1 MTCHW
6 GYQFTPHSLSPS
18 TQLCVTGGSLT
29 LSNLLQLNMD
39 SIQTCFTP
47 EITTK
52 FANTLYRFKFPGAGV
67 FQCSLTGLVFGVTG
81 EGEVRYWTVQ
91 WDESLLYSAGKT
103 PAGLLFNIQCPQRS
117 VNQLHLPHCE
127 TTPALLSG
135 SLSVVH
141 ITDDGM
147 SILEPQK
154 ITETHVVINVSHFSA
169 FGLIWDYIKRFLT
182 LDVPISG
189 QVLLFFRPPNRKQR
203 RKMNVLLLPTNVPL
217 QEVSGQQEYD
227 EYIPTPCNC
236 LLRKG
241 LKYSVLS
248 NPEDYKIQPENAPFD
263 LNFGPNYHP
272 TFEVVLTTSTEEVT
286 LMVQDQEKT
295 QVWSRRVDLAAYLP
309 GPGPS
314 GENPTSLSAEDR
326 LRSARTEFIE
336 RVSEPVLDKLLDEL
350 MNHKVINGEEMES
363 ARTRTRTDKAREVID
378 MVVMK
383 GRDASSKMMDI
394 FKEQDPYLSKQLHL
408 S

>member
-1 MTCHW
+1 MTLLHTFHTS
-6 GYQFTPHSLSPS
+6 FTEPLYPAFS
-18 TQLCVTGGSLT
+18 VYGGSLT
-29 LSNLLQLNMD
+29 LSNLLQ
-39 SIQTCFTP
+39 IQTCFTP

-52 FANTLYRFKFPGAGV
+52 SANTLYRFKFPGAGV

-81 EGEVRYWTVQ
+81 EGEVLYRTVQ
-91 WDESLLYSAGKT
+91 WDESLLHSAGRT

-127 TTPALLSG
+127 TNPALLSG

-154 ITETHVVINVSHFSA
+154 ITETHVVINVSNLSA

-182 LDVPISG
+182 PDVPISG
-189 QVLLFFRPPNRKQR
+189 QVLLFLGPPNRRQK
-203 RKMNVLLLPTNVPL
+203 RKMNVLLLPRNVPV
-217 QEVSGQQEYD
+217 QEVRGQQEND
-227 EYIPTPCNC
+227 QYIETTSNC
-236 LLRKG
+236 DLRKDQT
-241 LKYSVLS
+241 YSLLS
-248 NPEDYKIQPENAPFD
+248 NPEDYEIQPENAPFD
-263 LNFGPNYHP
+263 LNYGPNYHP
-272 TFEVVLTTSTEEVT
+272 TFEVVLTTSTEDVT

-295 QVWSRRVDLAAYLP
+295 KVWRRRVDLTAYLP

-314 GENPTSLSAEDR
+314 GENPTRIQSLSAEEM
-326 LRSARTEFIE
+326 LRSVRTEFID
-336 RVSEPVLDKLLDEL
+336 RVTEPVLDQLLDEL
-350 MNHKVINGEEMES
+350 LNHNVINCEEMAK

-383 GRDASSKMMDI
+383 GREASLKMIDI
-394 FKEQDPYLSKQLHL
+394 FRKRDPCLSKELQL